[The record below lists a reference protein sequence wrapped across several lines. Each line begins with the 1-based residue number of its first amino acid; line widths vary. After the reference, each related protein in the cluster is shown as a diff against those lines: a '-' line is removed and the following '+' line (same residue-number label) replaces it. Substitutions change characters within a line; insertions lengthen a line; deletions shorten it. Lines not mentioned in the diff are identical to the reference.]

1 MAAKFRLARVWIRPT
16 AVVALLMALL
26 SFMYLGY
33 VLNPD
38 KNLHDFPLAL
48 VNQDVGD
55 SLGGNPANVGDQI
68 SAALVQHI
76 PADKVDLKVTGV
88 PEMQRMLLDGSIYG
102 AIVIPSDFT
111 KRLGILGTA
120 SVIEGQVER
129 PIITIQTNPRVGS
142 YATQIT
148 TRIAQQALTE
158 VNRTVGKQLTDSVEA
173 QLHSTPGAVAPTVA
187 GASLLTLTEPINV
200 VITPFRPLPE
210 GTGGGLSAFFYTLL
224 VLLAGFTGAMIIHTM
239 VDASLGFTPTEY
251 GPWYVRYPPTPISR
265 FRTLLLKWGI
275 LAGLAPV
282 VSAIILGV
290 GTLLGMPVDRVPA
303 LILYS
308 ALAIIAVGVTALA
321 ILAAF
326 GAAGMLVNL
335 IVFIVLGLPS
345 AGGTVPIEATPRFM
359 GWLSTFEP
367 MHQVFLGIRA
377 ILYFDARGSAGLA
390 HGTWMTLLGLAIGVC
405 FGAVVTL
412 FYDRKG
418 LERKAS

>member
-1 MAAKFRLARVWIRPT
+1 MAAKFRLARVWTRPT

-55 SLGGNPANVGDQI
+55 SLGGNPANIGDQI

-102 AIVIPSDFT
+102 AIIIPSDFT

-120 SVIEGQVER
+120 SVVEGQVER

-158 VNRTVGKQLTDSVEA
+158 VNRTVGKQLTDTVEA
-173 QLHSTPGAVAPTVA
+173 QLHSAPGAVAPTVA
-187 GASLLTLTEPINV
+187 GASLLTMAEPINV

-251 GPWYVRYPPTPISR
+251 GPWYVHSPPTPISR

-275 LAGLAPV
+275 LTGLAPV

-290 GTLLGMPVDRVPA
+290 GNLLGMPVDRAPV
-303 LILYS
+303 LFLYS
-308 ALAIIAVGVTALA
+308 TLAIIAVGVSALA

-326 GAAGMLVNL
+326 GAAGLLVNL

-390 HGTWMTLLGLAIGVC
+390 HGTWMALLGLAIGVC

-418 LERKAS
+418 LERNAN